1 MEMMQINVHFFF
13 PDPDILRAEQ
23 VVFDVLFGV
32 HKPFPHSFRDDKR
45 HSDALHL
52 AWMMWTERCIQEL

>member
-13 PDPDILRAEQ
+13 PDPDILPAEQ

-45 HSDALHL
+45 HSDA
-52 AWMMWTERCIQEL
+52 